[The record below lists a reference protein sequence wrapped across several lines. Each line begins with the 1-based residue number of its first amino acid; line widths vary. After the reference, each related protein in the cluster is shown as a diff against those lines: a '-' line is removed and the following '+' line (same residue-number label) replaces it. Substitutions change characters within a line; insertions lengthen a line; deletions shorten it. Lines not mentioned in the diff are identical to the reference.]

1 MTTLKEQPPAL
12 PQADSNQPAGDGKLF
27 KETRI
32 RSLSKTVSWRCVAVM
47 NSFTIL
53 SMAFSEHP
61 LTNAIAMNI
70 SGFCVFYFFE
80 RIWNMIHWGRIPA
93 DGLGEAGKSGS
104 VS

>member
-1 MTTLKEQPPAL
+1 MSIVKEKPVISSQKSSTPPA
-12 PQADSNQPAGDGKLF
+12 ADGKLF

-32 RSLSKTVSWRCVAVM
+32 RSLSKTISWRCVAVL

-61 LTNAIAMNI
+61 FTNAIAMNI

-80 RIWNMIHWGRIPA
+80 RIWNLIHWGRIPA
-93 DGLGEAGKSGS
+93 DGLGEAGKE
-104 VS
+104 VA